1 MVGAGLLITFLGFVF
16 SVMSLGI
23 AASVGARMAIVILG
37 VLVSLFGIL
46 GMIVPAYSKKAIW
59 RKV

>member
-23 AASVGARMAIVILG
+23 TASVSARMAIVLFG
-37 VLVSLFGIL
+37 VMVSLFGIV
-46 GMIVPAYSKKAIW
+46 GMVAPAYVKRAIW
-59 RKV
+59 RKM